1 MILKG
6 NIHMFIHIKYFGTDT
21 QETLNSNY
29 LRGEK
34 LRSGIEEK
42 LFTVYSKRWNI
53 LGMN

>member
-1 MILKG
+1 
-6 NIHMFIHIKYFGTDT
+6 MFIHIKYFGTDT
-21 QETLNSNY
+21 EETLNSNY

-42 LFTVYSKRWNI
+42 LFTVYSKCWNI